1 MIVEF
6 PVPRFP
12 ISSNVSEPLPSEASG
27 PCPAETSGP
36 CPAETSGPCPHR
48 SVSDDGRV
56 LCAKIIDRNNAV
68 SPQVCGDCPF
78 RVIDCSHLRFT
89 LSLSST
95 TPLMV
100 RHNGR
105 TEVWDDGPPKVTL
118 HRAACV
124 AKVSQIEHPAV
135 CAGCSRRRPL
145 LYGGEQVIP
154 KPRPV
159 CSSKVIPFPSRAA
172 MAATA

>member
-6 PVPRFP
+6 PVPRVTIP
-12 ISSNVSEPLPSEASG
+12 SNVSEPRPAEASG
-27 PCPAETSGP
+27 PCPAD
-36 CPAETSGPCPHR
+36 ASGPCPHR

-56 LCAKIIDRNNAV
+56 LCEKIVDQNNAV
-68 SPQVCGDCPF
+68 SPQVCRDCQF

-100 RHNGR
+100 RCNGR
-105 TEVWDDGPPKVTL
+105 TEVWDDGPPKVAL
-118 HRAACV
+118 DRAACV

-135 CAGCSRRRPL
+135 CAGCSRRLPVL
-145 LYGGEQVIP
+145 SGGEQVIP
-154 KPRPV
+154 KLPPV
-159 CSSKVIPFPSRAA
+159 GSSKVIPFPSRAA